1 MSDTIFALSTA
12 AGRAGVAMIRV
23 SGVDALLSVQKLTD
37 QKDIKP
43 RQAYFSILK
52 DPRNGQVIDHGVVT
66 YFKSPNSFTGEN
78 IVEYAVHGSPAVV
91 KCMIDVLGTLKGYRL
106 AEAGEFTKRGF
117 INGKFDLTE
126 AEAIADL
133 IHAETDIQRQQALSQ
148 LEGKL
153 SSLYQDW
160 TERLKRVLA
169 HQEADIEFPEE
180 DMPDGVSDAMS
191 VPLKQL
197 LSEISEHL
205 NDNRRGER
213 LRDGISITIFGA
225 PNAGKSSLMNVL
237 AKRDVAIVS
246 DQAGTTR
253 DVIEVSLDLG
263 GYPVILSD
271 TAGLR
276 QGNAE
281 NKIEEEGINRAH
293 LALNRSDFKIALF
306 DANVEPDQETLD
318 VIDKDTLVVLNK
330 VDITKPEIQT
340 IKDHTPVLLSAK
352 TEEGLV
358 AFLER
363 LTTEIQQR
371 YETRNNQPS
380 LTRERH
386 RTALMECHEACLR
399 SFETDLPELAAED
412 IRIAIRALGRI
423 TGRVD
428 VEDLLDVIFRDFC
441 IGK

>member
-12 AGRAGVAMIRV
+12 TGRAGVAMIRV
-23 SGVDALLSVQKLTD
+23 SGEDALLSVQELTD
-37 QKDIKP
+37 QKNIAS

-52 DPRNGQVIDHGVVT
+52 DPENGQVIDHAVVT
-66 YFKSPNSFTGEN
+66 YFKSPNSFTGED

-91 KCMIDVLGTLKGYRL
+91 KRMIDVLGNLKGYRL

-153 SSLYQDW
+153 SSLYHDW

-169 HQEADIEFPEE
+169 HQEAEIEFPEE
-180 DMPDGVSDAMS
+180 DMPDGVSDAVS

-197 LSEISEHL
+197 ISDISEHL

-276 QGNAE
+276 QGQAD
-281 NKIEEEGINRAH
+281 NKIEEEGISRAR
-293 LALNRSDFKIALF
+293 LALDKSDFKIALF
-306 DANVEPDQETLD
+306 DANTNFDQETLD
-318 VIDKDTLVVLNK
+318 FIDNDTLVVLNK
-330 VDITKPEIQT
+330 VDITKTETQK
-340 IKDHTPVLLSAK
+340 IKGHKPVLLSAK
-352 TEEGLV
+352 TEEGLTG
-358 AFLER
+358 FLER

-386 RTALMECHEACLR
+386 RTALMECYEACLR
-399 SFETDLPELAAED
+399 SFEIDLPELAAED